1 MRSKL
6 SFTTINVSIL
16 EKQENMMGTL
26 LGKIGLQYQPN
37 NEYTKKT
44 KLKFL
49 LIFIFNIS
57 PWIDKSFKEKIKVFI
72 IPF

>member
-1 MRSKL
+1 MHGTGRVKMRSKL

-37 NEYTKKT
+37 NEYTKKNKAEVLT
-44 KLKFL
+44 HIHF
-49 LIFIFNIS
+49 
-57 PWIDKSFKEKIKVFI
+57 
-72 IPF
+72 

>member
-1 MRSKL
+1 
-6 SFTTINVSIL
+6 
-16 EKQENMMGTL
+16 MMGTL